1 MLDDFKQFVMRGSV
15 VDMAVGIV
23 IGAAFATVVQSFV
36 DDILMP
42 PIGLLLG
49 GVDFSNLFIT
59 LGAGNYDNL
68 AAAQQAGAATIKY
81 GLFIGSIISFLIVG
95 AAMFLVIMAVSRL
108 KPEEPEGERT
118 TKKCPDCLSG
128 IPMEAQRCAFC
139 TTWLEQPEASRHSP
153 RGRRVP
159 GADGRSS
166 TLPQAEGPRPA
177 DRPPQFRLYA
187 AVAPTGLPSRDALPS
202 LTACLSCCKSRT

>member
-1 MLDDFKQFVMRGSV
+1 MLDDFKQFIMRGSV

-49 GVDFSNLFIT
+49 GVDFTNLFIT

-68 AAAQQAGAATIKY
+68 AAAQEAGAATINY
-81 GLFIGSIISFLIVG
+81 GLFISSIISFLIVG

-108 KPEEPEGERT
+108 KPEEPEGEPT
-118 TKKCPDCLSG
+118 TKKCPDCLSD

-139 TTWLEQPEASRHSP
+139 ATWLEQPE
-153 RGRRVP
+153 
-159 GADGRSS
+159 
-166 TLPQAEGPRPA
+166 T
-177 DRPPQFRLYA
+177 
-187 AVAPTGLPSRDALPS
+187 
-202 LTACLSCCKSRT
+202 